1 MTPLTTTSR
10 RPYLLR
16 AMREWMVD
24 NGLTPHII
32 VDATVAG
39 VAVPPASVREGKIVL
54 NIAPA
59 AVDALHLGNDV
70 VRFRARF
77 GGTVRDI
84 HVPVQAIL
92 GIYARES
99 GQGLLFTDEDDA
111 APPPEGTPPDDDPD
125 PPSPPPRPKLR
136 VIK

>member
-1 MTPLTTTSR
+1 MNPPAPGSR

-16 AMREWMVD
+16 AMREWMLD

-32 VDATVAG
+32 VDATAEG
-39 VAVPPASVREGKIVL
+39 VVVPSGSVRDGKIVL
-54 NIAPA
+54 NLAPA

-77 GGTVRDI
+77 GGAVRDV
-84 HVPVQAIL
+84 HVPVHAVL

-99 GQGLLFTDEDDA
+99 GQGLLFADDDDV
-111 APPPEGTPPDDDPD
+111 APGPRPPDDDPG
-125 PPSPPPRPKLR
+125 PPARPRLR